1 MQKNSKVV
9 EQMHF
14 KAKMTTEKAAAIS
27 TLGINLAADSIQYN
41 LAILL
46 AAVGRKEF
54 LRMMEKLMET
64 VLKDYERVADDLEDG
79 KK

>member
-27 TLGINLAADSIQYN
+27 TLGINLAADSIQYT

-54 LRMMEKLMET
+54 LRMMEHLMEAT
-64 VLKDYERVADDLEDG
+64 QTEYERVADDLEDG

>member
-27 TLGINLAADSIQYN
+27 TLGINLAADSIQYT

-54 LRMMEKLMET
+54 LRMMEHLMEAT
-64 VLKDYERVADDLEDG
+64 LKDYERVADDLEDG

>member
-1 MQKNSKVV
+1 MQKNSKIV
-9 EQMHF
+9 ETMQF
-14 KAKMTTEKAAAIS
+14 NSKMTIGKAANIS
-27 TLGINLAADSIQYN
+27 KLGINLAADSIQYN

>member
-1 MQKNSKVV
+1 MQKNSKIV
-9 EQMHF
+9 EEMHF
-14 KAKMTTEKAAAIS
+14 KAKRTLEKSSAIS
-27 TLGINLAADSIQYN
+27 SLGINLAADSIQYT